1 MARLDGKV
9 AIVTGGTSGIGART
23 VEVFVDQG
31 ARVVFCGRRQ
41 ALGEA
46 LADKL
51 GGKAEF
57 VRADVA
63 VESEVAGL
71 INETAKRH
79 GRVDVLFNNAGGPAP
94 TGSIAEI
101 DMDFYH
107 RAMTV
112 LVAGVVHGMK
122 HVAPV
127 MKAQG
132 SGSIINNGSI
142 AGHQAGWSSSL
153 IYSAAK
159 AAVIH
164 LSRCVAME
172 LGESGVRVNSISPGA
187 IATGIFGK
195 ALGLPEDKAEGTAK
209 AMEQVFATIQPIKR
223 AGLPD
228 DIAHAALFLASDESS
243 FINGRDIV
251 VDGGMIGGRQWS
263 ALQEGLSQLRQAFD
277 AAG

>member
-23 VEVFVDQG
+23 VEVFVNEG

-63 VESEVAGL
+63 VEAEVADL
-71 INETAKRH
+71 IAGTAERH
-79 GRVDVLFNNAGGPAP
+79 GRIDVLFNNAGGPAP
-94 TGSIAEI
+94 IGSIADI
-101 DMDFYH
+101 DMGFYH
-107 RAMTV
+107 RAMAV

-132 SGSIINNGSI
+132 AGSIINNGSI

-172 LGESGVRVNSISPGA
+172 LGESGVRVNSVSPGA

-195 ALGLPEDKAEGTAK
+195 ALGLPVDKAEGTVK
-209 AMEQVFATIQPIKR
+209 AMEQALATIQPIKR

-228 DIAHAALFLASDESS
+228 DIAQAALFLASDESS

-251 VDGGMIGGRQWS
+251 VDGGILGGRQWS
-263 ALQEGLSQLRQAFD
+263 ALQEGLSGLRRAFD